1 MSPLPYSADS
11 QTAATCHYRQPFRLY
26 ASDIYCDANITFL
39 SQTRNKTDA
48 FFGVF
53 HSFVNPPPTGGTHG
67 ATMACRGR
75 RERPTPKPT
84 VVGMTPKA
92 NENAGIVKA
101 CRQGLQNGP
110 FRLAKRPMQ
119 HCQTAHIARRNGPF
133 CNGRAASHATR
144 CRPATQPAAGQAVC
158 RSRPVGAKTARHPGC
173 GSKAPKAETTHSR
186 PQYKTKGAAPHDA
199 TPSKNPN
206 LFISYRNITV
216 IACFKMRWAASRI
229 ATRRQL
235 RQHNAPHGM
244 RPAMDAAAHAKINIT
259 LQLLRV

>member
-1 MSPLPYSADS
+1 MAPPWHAGAGGHGRRQS
-11 QTAATCHYRQPFRLY
+11 QP
-26 ASDIYCDANITFL
+26 S
-39 SQTRNKTDA
+39 S
-48 FFGVF
+48 
-53 HSFVNPPPTGGTHG
+53 
-67 ATMACRGR
+67 ACRQ
-75 RERPTPKPT
+75 RPTKT
-84 VVGMTPKA
+84 QAYG
-92 NENAGIVKA
+92 KA

-144 CRPATQPAAGQAVC
+144 CRPGCLPKQA
-158 RSRPVGAKTARHPGC
+158 RGRQDRTPPGC
-173 GSKAPKAETTHSR
+173 GSKAPKAEATHSR

-229 ATRRQL
+229 ATRRQP

-244 RPAMDAAAHAKINIT
+244 RPAMDAATHAKINIT

>member
-75 RERPTPKPT
+75 RARPTPKPT
-84 VVGMTPKA
+84 VVGMPPKA
-92 NENAGIVKA
+92 K
-101 CRQGLQNGP
+101 QNGP
-110 FRLAKRPMQ
+110 CSTAKRHISQ
-119 HCQTAHIARRNGPF
+119 GGTARFATA
-133 CNGRAASHATR
+133 GRPT
-144 CRPATQPAAGQAVC
+144 TQPAAGQAVC
-158 RSRPVGAKTARHPGC
+158 RSMPLSAKTARQPGC

-229 ATRRQL
+229 ATRRQP
-235 RQHNAPHGM
+235 RQHNAPYGM
-244 RPAMDAAAHAKINIT
+244 RPAMDAATHAKINIT

>member
-67 ATMACRGR
+67 ATMTCRGR
-75 RERPTPKPT
+75 RARPTPKPT
-84 VVGMTPKA
+84 VVGMPPKA
-92 NENAGIVKA
+92 NENAGI
-101 CRQGLQNGP
+101 RQGLPSG
-110 FRLAKRPMQ
+110 LAKRAVPP
-119 HCQTAHIARRNGPF
+119 CKTAHAALPNGTY
-133 CNGRAASHATR
+133 RKAE
-144 CRPATQPAAGQAVC
+144 RPVLQ
-158 RSRPVGAKTARHPGC
+158 RSRPLSAKTARHPGC
-173 GSKAPKAETTHSR
+173 GSKAPKAEATHSR

-229 ATRRQL
+229 ATRRQP
-235 RQHNAPHGM
+235 RQHNAPYGM
-244 RPAMDAAAHAKINIT
+244 RPAMDAATHAKINIT

>member
-11 QTAATCHYRQPFRLY
+11 QTEATCHYRQPFRIY

-75 RERPTPKPT
+75 RARPTPKPT
-84 VVGMTPKA
+84 VVGMPPKA
-92 NENAGIVKA
+92 KRKRGHTARPAVRA
-101 CRQGLQNGP
+101 CKTSRSALQNGP
-110 FRLAKRPMQ
+110 CSTAKRHISQ
-119 HCQTAHIARRNGPF
+119 GGTARFETAG
-133 CNGRAASHATR
+133 
-144 CRPATQPAAGQAVC
+144 RPATQPAAGQAVC
-158 RSRPVGAKTARHPGC
+158 RSMPLSAKTARQPGC
-173 GSKAPKAETTHSR
+173 GSKAPKAEATHSR

-244 RPAMDAAAHAKINIT
+244 RPAMDAATHAKINIT

>member
-11 QTAATCHYRQPFRLY
+11 QTEATCHYRQPFRIY

-67 ATMACRGR
+67 ATMTCRWPAG
-75 RERPTPKPT
+75 TADA
-84 VVGMTPKA
+84 KA
-92 NENAGIVKA
+92 NRRRHAAKGQRKRRHTARPAVRSCKTGRSA
-101 CRQGLQNGP
+101 LQNGP
-110 FRLAKRPMQ
+110 CSTAKRHISQ
-119 HCQTAHIARRNGPF
+119 GGTARF
-133 CNGRAASHATR
+133 ATAGQ
-144 CRPATQPAAGQAVC
+144 PATQPAAGQAVC

-229 ATRRQL
+229 ATRRQP

-244 RPAMDAAAHAKINIT
+244 RPAMDAATHAKINIT

>member
-1 MSPLPYSADS
+1 MPHRQALRRHSTAWAQPTATATSATGRGAGRRVARAMTNHDKSPG
-11 QTAATCHYRQPFRLY
+11 
-26 ASDIYCDANITFL
+26 
-39 SQTRNKTDA
+39 KKE
-48 FFGVF
+48 
-53 HSFVNPPPTGGTHG
+53 
-67 ATMACRGR
+67 RGR
-75 RERPTPKPT
+75 H
-84 VVGMTPKA
+84 
-92 NENAGIVKA
+92 
-101 CRQGLQNGP
+101 
-110 FRLAKRPMQ
+110 RLAKRPIRGGETG
-119 HCQTAHIARRNGPF
+119 HTGRSNGPF
-133 CNGRAASHATR
+133 GNPV
-144 CRPATQPAAGQAVC
+144 RPLLQPAAGQAVC

-235 RQHNAPHGM
+235 WQHNAPYGM
-244 RPAMDAAAHAKINIT
+244 RPAMDAATHAKINIT